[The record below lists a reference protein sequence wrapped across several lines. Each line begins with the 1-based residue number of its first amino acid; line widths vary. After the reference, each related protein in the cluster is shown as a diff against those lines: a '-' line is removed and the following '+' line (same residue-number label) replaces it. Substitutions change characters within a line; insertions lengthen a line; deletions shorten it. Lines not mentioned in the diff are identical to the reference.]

1 MIYSIYMKCPK
12 QAKPKAGEKQEVCL
26 GVLGEMVEGYR
37 VSFWG
42 N

>member
-26 GVLGEMVEGYR
+26 GAYLSKEKNSE
-37 VSFWG
+37 
-42 N
+42 